1 MAGIILQPNRNKMPR
16 QHVSFTKTGAPIRRD
31 FVKRPPVKRLRNE
44 PKHVNGAGSNKMLI
58 VLPFWDGDRGPA
70 NVLARLIADLEPE
83 FSESADFLFVAR
95 FDTKPDEP
103 TVEAVSRKF
112 NVFTMISQKRMTG
125 WPLGCNGTFFGSMEW
140 IYHKMAARK
149 IPHYKVI
156 FNMGADACPLKKG
169 WIEHLLHAWD
179 LANSTQ
185 PIVMAGALL
194 PAGGRDHIN
203 GDAALLSG
211 NLDFMK
217 WLATRAANM
226 SVKAGWDWYLA
237 PQFQQRGW
245 MNFPFIKS
253 VWNRTVEFSETDWFN
268 ETESAG
274 TVFFHGQKGFSLLD
288 MARQKLL

>member
-1 MAGIILQPNRNKMPR
+1 MPR
-16 QHVSFTKTGAPIRRD
+16 QHVSFTKTGVSIRRD
-31 FVKRPPVKRLRNE
+31 FVKRQPVKRPRNE
-44 PKHVNGAGSNKMLI
+44 PKYVKGSGSNKMLI

-95 FDTKPDEP
+95 FDTEPDEP

-288 MARQKLL
+288 MARQKLLT